1 MLVDHLLL
9 PVSHKD
15 DHEAV
20 KSRNDPPEL
29 EAIHQKQRH
38 GNLVPADLLEN
49 GVGIGVPG
57 GGGLP
62 APGIT
67 EVEIEILRR
76 ISSGS

>member
-1 MLVDHLLL
+1 MLVNHLLL

-49 GVGIGVPG
+49 GILQIHGFVHMYTRFLVHFGV
-57 GGGLP
+57 
-62 APGIT
+62 
-67 EVEIEILRR
+67 R
-76 ISSGS
+76 IC